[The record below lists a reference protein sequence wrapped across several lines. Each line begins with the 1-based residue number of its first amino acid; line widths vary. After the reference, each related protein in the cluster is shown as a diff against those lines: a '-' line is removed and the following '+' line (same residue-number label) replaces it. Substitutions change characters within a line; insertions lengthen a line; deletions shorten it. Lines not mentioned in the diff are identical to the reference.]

1 MRRFLPGFM
10 LLLCILSLPGCGRRE
25 PDPAVSR
32 APYFSEVYNVH
43 TLCSVYVNNAFSFE
57 QEDSTYLILEC
68 SIQEILAPSSGNT
81 DLRAEDEILVWAA
94 VTSGQEDAL
103 TELFL
108 SADSLIVNGG
118 LQDVPLAAGS
128 PDEEAFLA
136 QLGQSAA
143 PLPPCLF
150 PQLRYWGILPFR
162 EDALDSASLE
172 SILDGD
178 VVFSLEETRPEEGLY
193 FQNGDTLSQVCS
205 ALERYIRQTDFSLL

>member
-1 MRRFLPGFM
+1 MKRFFFLFP
-10 LLLCILSLPGCGRRE
+10 LLFLSVLSACARNA
-25 PDPAVSR
+25 PDSAVSR
-32 APYFSEVYNVH
+32 APYFSEIYTVH
-43 TLCSVYVNNAFSFE
+43 TLCTLQADEAFPFE
-57 QEDSTYLILEC
+57 QEYTAYLILDC
-68 SIQEILAPSSGNT
+68 SIQEVLAPSAANT
-81 DLRAEDEILVWAA
+81 DLQTGDRVLVWAA